1 MSNQKMN
8 QHLKTIGELAGLCN
22 NILITKTKAGIKT
35 KKITPKYQLIHTHT
49 CRKSFATNAF
59 LAGVPTLSIMKI
71 TGHTTENQFLK
82 YVKVSEE
89 ENANNL
95 INHKFFTT

>member
-1 MSNQKMN
+1 MN
-8 QHLKTIGELAGLCN
+8 QYLKVIGELAGLSN
-22 NILITKTKAGIKT
+22 KISITRTKGGKKTKTAI
-35 KKITPKYQLIHTHT
+35 PKYMLIHTHS

-59 LAGVPTLSIMKI
+59 LAGVPTLAIMKI

-82 YVKVSEE
+82 YVKISEE

>member
-1 MSNQKMN
+1 M
-8 QHLKTIGELAGLCN
+8 AGLN
-22 NILITKTKAGIKT
+22 SNIPITRTKAGRKIKSV
-35 KKITPKYQLIHTHT
+35 IPKFNLIHTHT

-59 LAGVPTLSIMKI
+59 LAGVPTLAIMKI
-71 TGHTTENQFLK
+71 TGHLTENQFLK
-82 YVKVSEE
+82 YVRVTQE